1 MAVLELLTYP
11 NPLLKKK
18 TEKVEKIDG
27 VVKKLIRDMA
37 ETMYFHKG
45 VGLAAPQVG
54 VSKQIITIDAG
65 KGLLCLINPILVS
78 KEGEI
83 QVEEGCLSC
92 PEVSLSV
99 TRCRK
104 VAVKGLAPEG
114 KEVMIEAEELLAR
127 ILQHEIDHLEGVLII
142 DRVSPLKRE
151 LIKKKLKKK
160 SAPKE

>member
-65 KGLLCLINPILVS
+65 KSLLCLINPILVS

-83 QVEEGCLSC
+83 QMEEGCLSC

>member
-1 MAVLELLTYP
+1 M
-11 NPLLKKK
+11 
-18 TEKVEKIDG
+18 
-27 VVKKLIRDMA
+27 
-37 ETMYFHKG
+37 
-45 VGLAAPQVG
+45 
-54 VSKQIITIDAG
+54 
-65 KGLLCLINPILVS
+65 
-78 KEGEI
+78 
-83 QVEEGCLSC
+83 EEGCLSC

-160 SAPKE
+160 SVPKE